1 MLKNI
6 SLSLPQAT
14 IDGTGLHIGI
24 IVARFNSHITNPMLN
39 LAYSELVHLGTHPDD
54 IQIISV
60 PGSYELAITAQALLT
75 QGHYDALICLGCV
88 MKGATRHDVLVGDA
102 AANGLQHVA
111 LNTQVPIIF
120 GVICAENRQ
129 QAEERIQR
137 GTECARSAI
146 ELACTLQQ
154 LKTSS
159 R

>member
-1 MLKNI
+1 MLKNTT
-6 SLSLPQAT
+6 LDLPQTA

-24 IVARFNSHITNPMLN
+24 IVARFNSHITKPMFD
-39 LAYSELVHLGTHPDD
+39 LAYTELVHLGTHPDN

-60 PGSYELAITAQALLT
+60 PGSYELAITAQALLM
-75 QGHYDALICLGCV
+75 QDHYDALICLGCV

-102 AANGLQHVA
+102 AAQGLQHVA

-129 QAEERIQR
+129 QAEERIYR

-146 ELACTLQQ
+146 ELARTLQQ
-154 LKTSS
+154 LKVRSH
-159 R
+159 